1 MNLKTVKQLV
11 AEAMQVVKT
20 VRADEVKKLPIAV

>member
-20 VRADEVKKLPIAV
+20 VGADEVKKNYR